1 MTEKQL
7 KAFKDG
13 TANGLLKGVVD
24 EVIKNKHCRHSYQQG
39 YDFGLYLYAEQDPN
53 ENEQASKQKG

>member
-24 EVIKNKHCRHSYQQG
+24 EVIKNKYCRHSYQQG
-39 YDFGLYLYAEQDPN
+39 YDFGLYLYAEQYPN
-53 ENEQASKQKG
+53 ENEQASQQK